1 MSLNDTSLGAMGADI
16 HPGVANPTASSNNA
30 NPMDTN
36 FVSDPTSK
44 AHGAGAGA
52 HFKGDRQA
60 AQAMKQAAGV
70 IEARPGIIESTHIA
84 PLNDDPN
91 RNGMKRF
98 TDILYAHKLTL
109 DDAWKSVGRTTEKA

>member
-1 MSLNDTSLGAMGADI
+1 MSLNDTSLGAMGADM

-36 FVSDPTSK
+36 FVSHPTSK

-60 AQAMKQAAGV
+60 AHAMRQAAGV

-91 RNGMKRF
+91 RN
-98 TDILYAHKLTL
+98 
-109 DDAWKSVGRTTEKA
+109 DDAWKSVGRTTEKV